1 MPLPRVSLYL
11 ILLALMIL
19 TACGVNPG
27 AAPTLTPDPAL
38 PATAGALFPT
48 PVPTQAPTPT
58 PVAESSAGEAI
69 ARLLGQMQSAILTRD
84 AAAYLALVDLE
95 ADPTFGLE
103 HTRWVEDWDSGPAN
117 LLQFA
122 LSLRNLAVND
132 AGTEAVG
139 DLTMTWSTLVDMRV
153 SRGADYPARFTR
165 DAAGRWRYAGEVFA
179 LSAATEHFDVLAMA
193 GLEAELEEVTGYLPD
208 VHARVTTALD
218 HTPAGRQ
225 VIKLYSEPWALVAT
239 TRLSLTQPISGWN
252 EPGEALKL
260 VGAAARDEITLAH
273 EFAHYVT
280 FDLAGTTRGSYPW
293 WVAEGL
299 AEFAASGFW
308 TGAERLARIAA
319 VQERRRTAGL
329 VAWDALAVFEE
340 TPESLWPY
348 AYQQGYA
355 FVRFVEETYGAAA
368 RHAWVRGMAA
378 GDTLEA
384 ATQAAFGVSFQE
396 ANAAFLAWLDAQ

>member
-1 MPLPRVSLYL
+1 MPLSRMPLC
-11 ILLALMIL
+11 LALLMLLIL
-19 TACGVNPG
+19 TACGVDPG

-38 PATAGALFPT
+38 PATAAALFPT
-48 PVPTQAPTPT
+48 PVPTAAPTPT
-58 PVAESSAGEAI
+58 PVAERSAAEAI
-69 ARLLGQMQSAILTRD
+69 ARLLGAMQSAIFTRD

-117 LLQFA
+117 ILQFA
-122 LSLRNLAVND
+122 LAVRNLTLNEAGD
-132 AGTEAVG
+132 AAVG
-139 DLTMTWSTLVDMRV
+139 DLNVAWSTLGGVQV

-165 DAAGRWRYAGEVFA
+165 DAAGQWRYAGEYFA
-179 LSAATEHFDVLAMA
+179 LSAATEHFDVLAMD
-193 GLEAELEEVTGYLPD
+193 GLEAVLAEVVGYLPD
-208 VHARVTTALD
+208 VHARVTAALD

-225 VIKLYSEPWALVAT
+225 VIKLYANPWALVAT
-239 TRLSLTQPISGWN
+239 TRLSLTEPISGWN

-260 VGAAARDEITLAH
+260 VGAAARNEATLAH
-273 EFAHYVT
+273 EFAHYIT
-280 FDLAGTTRGSYPW
+280 FDLAGTTRGGYPW

-308 TGAERLARIAA
+308 TGAERIARIAA
-319 VQERRRTAGL
+319 VQERRRSAGL
-329 VAWDALAVFEE
+329 VAWDDLSVFEE

-368 RHAWVRGMAA
+368 RNAWVRAMAA

-384 ATQAAFGVSFQE
+384 ATQAAFAVSFQE
-396 ANAAFLAWLDAQ
+396 ANAAFLGWLDG